1 MKPQLKALKDQVV
14 VLTGASSG
22 IGLATAKKAAKAGA
36 AVVLVSRNEAELERI
51 AEDIRLEGGRALAVA
66 ADVGERE
73 EIDEVVRA
81 AVEAFGGFDTWIND
95 AGVGL
100 YGELSKVPL
109 ADQERLFK
117 TNYWGVVNGSLAAAE
132 HLRTREGGGA
142 IINIGSILSDMAAP
156 LMGAYTAS
164 KHAVKG
170 FTDALRME
178 LREEGAPI
186 SVSLIK
192 PASIGTPFPRHA
204 RNYMEG
210 EAQVPQ
216 PVYAPEV
223 VANAILHAAQFQK
236 HSVTVGGAGRQMV
249 AMRNLSPKL
258 ADRFYGWMMPR
269 VQESKDA
276 KTPSDNLHAAG
287 SDGETRADILQRPF
301 SVYTAAHNHPR
312 LTAGLG
318 LLAGAAVT
326 ALVFR
331 KAPRP
336 VRAAALAYVAR
347 GPLKRLAA

>member
-1 MKPQLKALKDQVV
+1 MKPKLKPLKDQVIV
-14 VLTGASSG
+14 ITGASSG
-22 IGLATAKKAAKAGA
+22 IGLATAQKAAKAGA

-51 AEDIRLEGGRALAVA
+51 AEDIRLDGGRAIAVA
-66 ADVGERE
+66 ADVGEQD
-73 EIDEVVRA
+73 EIAEVVEA
-81 AVEAFGGFDTWIND
+81 AKEAFGGFDTWIND

-100 YGELSKVPL
+100 YGELSQVPL

-117 TNYWGVVNGSLAAAE
+117 TNYWGVVNGSLAAAG
-132 HLRTREGGGA
+132 HLREREGGGA

-178 LREEGAPI
+178 LRAEGAPI
-186 SVSLIK
+186 AVTLIK

-223 VANAILHAAQFQK
+223 VANAILHAAQFEK
-236 HSVTVGGAGRQMV
+236 RSVTVGGAGRQMV
-249 AMRNLSPKL
+249 MFKTLAPKL
-258 ADRFYGWMMPR
+258 ADRFYGWMMPM
-269 VQESKDA
+269 VQQSSEPKS
-276 KTPSDNLHAAG
+276 PGDNLHAAG
-287 SDGETRADILQRPF
+287 SDGETRSDQLQRPF

-331 KAPRP
+331 KAPKPARM
-336 VRAAALAYVAR
+336 AALGYVAR
-347 GPLKRLAA
+347 GPLRRLAA